1 MFGRIKV
8 QTWLILGILHEYVA
22 IPLLLFSWR
31 GCSSH
36 LFATVLWIFVFQFFY
51 SHCWYSSVVSKSS
64 LLCCCVFHC
73 CITTFFVQCL
83 MISFSL
89 VVVLMVEGFCSSKDD
104 VWSSAIVTC
113 RTVSAWLWAMA
124 KIALNWMHNFFFWSN
139 SQLGHSNMYHC
150 SVAGINNW

>member
-36 LFATVLWIFVFQFFY
+36 FFATVLWIFVFQFFY

-64 LLCCCVFHC
+64 LLCC
-73 CITTFFVQCL
+73 
-83 MISFSL
+83 FSL
-89 VVVLMVEGFCSSKDD
+89 LHYYILCAMFNDIFFFGGCFNGWRILFKDD

-139 SQLGHSNMYHC
+139 SQLGHSNMYYC